1 MAFDTQSALKA
12 GYSQQEINGYLAKQ
26 SAANAPKK
34 VGGMKGMI
42 ANLLPLI
49 GGTVG
54 AVGGSVLGPIGTAV
68 GGGGLSALGEFAK
81 QKLLGEKTNLGS
93 IAGQGA
99 MGALPGVFS
108 GLGKGMQALKGVSG
122 AKALAETGTLAESA
136 GAAEKALQGS
146 ESMAAATKAASVPK
160 IGKTLAPTR
169 TTGPMELQP
178 QRTIVNP
185 TIGETKDLANSSMGL
200 KTGRLQTDAYNT
212 PFIQSGKTPV
222 VRGTTMD
229 VNAPLKVETPTQA
242 PTSKV
247 EAPVNP
253 ASDPYVRVVSKDGS
267 ETYVPASM
275 ASKAP
280 TNAVAPEQMAP
291 AAVSEPLPK
300 PVSKLEK
307 SAQNS
312 ENNRAQSL
320 FGKDN
325 TTTKDYQTPLNDT
338 RRKELAAYS
347 KSKGIDATQPQKAA
361 QQLEANHQQVTKN
374 LNETLTKTNR
384 PVTQAER
391 DKLAKDIETAWSKNT
406 NIASSNPKLKKDILD
421 RIRHAQDS
429 KDLESLAKYRSGTLD
444 AGAKFNAA
452 GDAAGTANSTINKV
466 ARDAVS
472 KFTGNA
478 SPEYKAAQQEFRI
491 SKEATARANASS
503 GRVVD
508 AKIPIVNL
516 PVRGSGQA
524 VEGTLNKVRD
534 IKAAATRSIDK
545 AANGTGEAGVAP
557 SKIGFMPYVK
567 SGVKQSLSRSIA
579 GPLLPDG
586 MQPEQAQADV
596 AAIDQYD
603 NAPTPDVTPQTPKGP
618 FTDPQKVQQ
627 AYMAALADGNTKA
640 ASMIMDGYKMFGPN
654 SSANKPLSTTA
665 ATAIANANAGIASID
680 NVISQMQQDPSVQK
694 KSIIPGRGMFG
705 GAGAN
710 LLGTGQY
717 DASIQQAK
725 DIIQRLRTGAAI
737 STSEASFYNQMMPQA
752 FDSPETTIQ
761 KLQTLRTMFQTV
773 ATRGQNG
780 TLSDGTNNDNT
791 ASILSNAG
799 VQ

>member
-12 GYSQQEINGYLAKQ
+12 GYSQQEINGYLSKQ
-26 SAANAPKK
+26 KAANAPKK
-34 VGGMKGMI
+34 VGGMKGLI
-42 ANLLPLI
+42 ANMLPLI

-54 AVGGSVLGPIGTAV
+54 AVGGSLVAPVLGTAA
-68 GGGGLSALGEFAK
+68 GGAGGSALGEYAK
-81 QKLLGEKTNLGS
+81 QKLLGEKTNWGS

-99 MGALPGVFS
+99 MGALPGVVG
-108 GLGKGMQALKGVSG
+108 GLGKGMQALKGASG
-122 AKALAETGTLAESA
+122 AKALAEAGAAAKGA

-146 ESMAAATKAASVPK
+146 ESMAAATKAANVPK
-160 IGKTLAPTR
+160 IGKT
-169 TTGPMELQP
+169 
-178 QRTIVNP
+178 IVNP
-185 TIGETKDLANSSMGL
+185 TISDLQDLQASGQTAKLGRMTTDKFQTPYIQTTK
-200 KTGRLQTDAYNT
+200 
-212 PFIQSGKTPV
+212 
-222 VRGTTMD
+222 
-229 VNAPLKVETPTQA
+229 EA
-242 PTSKV
+242 PTIAQLETQSKAGTLVKPTMETAPKV
-247 EAPVNP
+247 EAPT
-253 ASDPYVRVVSKDGS
+253 K
-267 ETYVPASM
+267 
-275 ASKAP
+275 
-280 TNAVAPEQMAP
+280 AVAPEQMAP
-291 AAVSEPLPK
+291 AAVSEPLPAQK
-300 PVSKLEK
+300 LGKLEK

-320 FGKDN
+320 FGRDN
-325 TTTKDYQTPLNDT
+325 TTTKGYQTPLNDA

-374 LNETLTKTNR
+374 LKETLTRTNR

-391 DKLAKDIETAWSKNT
+391 DKLAKEIETAWSKDT
-406 NIASSNPKLKKDILD
+406 NVASSNPKLKQDILN

-508 AKIPIVNL
+508 AKLPIVNL
-516 PVRGSGQA
+516 PIRGSGQA

-534 IKAAATRSIDK
+534 AKVAVTRKLDK

-557 SKIGFMPYVK
+557 SKTGFMPYVK
-567 SGVKQSLSRSIA
+567 AGTKQAISRTIA
-579 GPLLPDG
+579 GPLLPEG
-586 MQPEQAQADV
+586 MQPEQAQADLTAV
-596 AAIDQYD
+596 DQYD
-603 NAPTPDVTPQTPKGP
+603 GTNNTQPVTPDTPAGP
-618 FTDPQKVQQ
+618 FSDPQLVQQ

-640 ASMIMDGYKMFGPN
+640 ASMIMDGFKAFGP
-654 SSANKPLSTTA
+654 SANGGAKPLSTSA
-665 ATAIANANAGIASID
+665 ATAIANANAGVASID
-680 NVISQMQQDPSVQK
+680 NIIAQMQQDPSVQK
-694 KSIIPGRGMFG
+694 KSIIPGRSMFG

-725 DIIQRLRTGAAI
+725 DIVQRLRTGAAI
-737 STSEASFYNQMMPQA
+737 STSEATFYNQMMPQA
-752 FDSPETTIQ
+752 FDTPETTLQ

-780 TLSDGTNNDNT
+780 TVSDGTNNDNT
-791 ASILSNAG
+791 ASLLSNAG